1 MYKLTNK
8 ESCISCV
15 DIPQQKNL
23 HTSGY
28 LQPTYIDYDALY
40 LYLRHFRSVYP
51 PKIYS
56 PTFTNVTEGPRL
68 LHLEWNVLELHPWS
82 VAR

>member
-1 MYKLTNK
+1 MYKLRIKNRVFSVFIFPSTR
-8 ESCISCV
+8 IF
-15 DIPQQKNL
+15 IPLVTYNL
-23 HTSGY
+23 
-28 LQPTYIDYDALY
+28 PTLSNALY
-40 LYLRHFRSVYP
+40 LYLRQFRSVYP
-51 PKIYS
+51 PKVYS